1 MDCTIERTICNLY
14 DVKGFPTFIYFNYY
28 KEKKDYDG
36 GRKKKDFIAF
46 MKDPQNPPKAEAPP
60 SEDHWSGKE
69 GNEYVR
75 HLKTTDFDATL
86 SAKEHGLVM
95 FYAPW

>member
-1 MDCTIERTICNLY
+1 
-14 DVKGFPTFIYFNYY
+14 
-28 KEKKDYDG
+28 
-36 GRKKKDFIAF
+36 
-46 MKDPQNPPKAEAPP
+46 MKDPQNPPKTEAPP
-60 SEDHWSGKE
+60 AEDHWSGKE